1 MASLIRTAGQSFL
14 LINGT
19 YYMHDPRIPLY
30 DNTLEHVRSSGDIGD
45 DLASTTTMLQA
56 ASSSGAARLGYC
68 ATVPKDLPN

>member
-68 ATVPKDLPN
+68 ASVPKRPS